1 MRVQDVVKQIMK
13 ENGIT
18 QQMLAEK
25 VGKAGQ
31 STISMILN
39 GRSMKVEN
47 LLMILDECGYEMVF
61 RSHDDSKPE
70 YTIGDVHKEHVQ
82 VKQSDE
88 DRIREIVEDVVAR
101 KMKEFRKAD
110 RAAERNRQFEEEQN
124 DIQAGK
130 VRLNLGPDLD

>member
-70 YTIGDVHKEHVQ
+70 YTI
-82 VKQSDE
+82 
-88 DRIREIVEDVVAR
+88 
-101 KMKEFRKAD
+101 
-110 RAAERNRQFEEEQN
+110 
-124 DIQAGK
+124 
-130 VRLNLGPDLD
+130 